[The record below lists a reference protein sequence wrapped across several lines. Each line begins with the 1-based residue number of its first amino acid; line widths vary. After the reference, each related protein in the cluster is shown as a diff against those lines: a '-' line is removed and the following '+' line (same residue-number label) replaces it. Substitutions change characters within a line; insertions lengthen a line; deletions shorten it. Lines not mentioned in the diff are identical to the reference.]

1 MPRSGLLG
9 LGGAGA
15 MCALFAV
22 VLVAT
27 NVSSQMQRPDWRGA
41 AEAIEASA
49 PGARAYVVPRN
60 GDEAI
65 SYYLGLDRLHEGG
78 PSHLRTAVI
87 PVLSTNYRVQRPPG
101 PFRLTDQQRLA
112 PFFIL
117 WRYAADHP
125 RRVRLR
131 ALTGNQVLSE
141 RSAVLF
147 RTGP

>member
-1 MPRSGLLG
+1 LAACEPGCGFGPTPDPHPMASATTTTPTTGAVASFRDRDILFRSMSRRWLY
-9 LGGAGA
+9 A
-15 MCALFAV
+15 
-22 VLVAT
+22 LVAIT
-27 NVSSQMQRPDWRGA
+27 AV
-41 AEAIEASA
+41 
-49 PGARAYVVPRN
+49 
-60 GDEAI
+60 EAI

-78 PSHLRTAVI
+78 PNHLRTAVI

-112 PFFIL
+112 FFIL